1 MTVDQDVRAFVD
13 EMFAALNAVDSPRLA
28 SLISD
33 RPGASII
40 GSDPEERW
48 TKADLLAGPDPSEVS
63 GEHVD
68 AKLDE
73 LSVDSSGDVAWA
85 VGTARFVV
93 SSREEETPFRWT
105 VVCVREGDQWKLAH
119 AHASIGVPNEELL
132 KS

>member
-1 MTVDQDVRAFVD
+1 MEQDVRAFVD
-13 EMFAALNAVDSPRLA
+13 DMFAAMNAVDGQRLA
-28 SLISD
+28 SFISD

-40 GSDPEERW
+40 GSDPEEHW
-48 TKADLLAGPDPSEVS
+48 TKADLLASPDPNEVS

-68 AKLDE
+68 ARLNE

-93 SSREEETPFRWT
+93 RSSGKQTPFRWT

-119 AHASIGVPNEELL
+119 GHASIGVPNEELL
-132 KS
+132 KA